1 MELIIAIIVGLL
13 IGFYYHKKKKYLTV
27 KDWFFGLFVILIAVI
42 ITSGF
47 MHKDALVEGFQDGIK
62 EDVDLK

>member
-1 MELIIAIIVGLL
+1 MELIVAIIVGLL
-13 IGFYYHKKKKYLTV
+13 IAFYYHKKKKYLTV

-47 MHKDALVEGFQDGIK
+47 MHIDALVEGFQDGIK